1 MNSKKDKNYKI
12 FRVETNYQEG
22 RGFKYS
28 WPKKIVMKY
37 IYAKDDKD
45 AYKQLKAYIKLAN
58 KEYTYYVEPYV
69 TYKIIGDDTIYDS
82 DTLMNGHRSK
92 MPWHKRILEDISF
105 TLHYY
110 FVDKP
115 KDIYYKLYDIW
126 YLLKNKH
133 QHSEAWNVD
142 NALLDTL
149 HFNIKKLKERKY
161 TLSWAMLDKAIL
173 EKHKDDP
180 NFDLK
185 QFHIDNCSGYSKD
198 IEQRAIELEKE
209 LFDKLISDICA
220 YKYYTDWHNNI
231 NEFDE
236 EQVATEKRL
245 KHTLPL
251 IKGSYDRYDYN
262 KLNELSSKYWNR
274 IWETTRIYGREFVD

>member
-1 MNSKKDKNYKI
+1 MTNKKNKNYKI
-12 FRVETNYQEG
+12 FRVEVKYHKG
-22 RGFKYS
+22 RKFKYA
-28 WPKKIVMKY
+28 WPKKIVMQY

-45 AYKQLKAYIKLAN
+45 AYNQLKKYRKIAN

-69 TYKIIGDDTIYDS
+69 TYHVIGDDETYDL
-82 DTLMNGHRSK
+82 DTLLSGRRNK
-92 MPWHKRILEDISF
+92 MPWYKRILEDVSF
-105 TLHYY
+105 NLHYY

-115 KDIYYKLYDIW
+115 KDIYYRAYDIW

-133 QHSEAWNVD
+133 QHFESWNID
-142 NALLDTL
+142 RALIDTL
-149 HFNIKKLKERKY
+149 HFNIKKLKNKKY
-161 TLSWAMLDKAIL
+161 SLSWAMLDKAIL

-185 QFHIDNCSGYSKD
+185 QFHKEHCSGYGNE
-198 IEQRAIELEKE
+198 IEKRAIELEKE

-220 YKYYTDWHNNI
+220 YKYYTDWYDNI
-231 NEFDE
+231 NELDD

-251 IKGSYDRYDYN
+251 IKGSYDRYDYI
-262 KLNELSSKYWNR
+262 KLNELSTKYWNR